1 MYYSE
6 EIESEMVKFYQSL
19 NEKDKRRYAGIEA
32 KKLGHGGI
40 KYMSELFGCNRNT
53 IAEGKSELENI
64 EVAKFNEPVIRKKG
78 GGRKSCCERIPE
90 LDEVFLSV
98 VQEQTAGDPMDAET
112 KWTYLNQGEIVKK
125 LKEKGIEISMP
136 IVRQLL
142 DKHNYVKRK
151 AQKELA
157 TGQTANRNEQFE
169 NIARLKQEYGDAGE
183 PVLSIDTKK
192 KEYVGNLY
200 RAGKLYTTEVRETF
214 DHDFPD
220 LADGVIIP
228 YGIYDVQRNEGF
240 INLGNSRDTT
250 EFACDS
256 IKQWWQQLGQFTYAY
271 AKSILLLC
279 DGGGSNSSNY
289 YIFKEDL
296 QNLANE
302 IGLEIRVAHYPPYTS
317 KYNPIEHRLFPHIT
331 RACHGA
337 IFTSIELVKSLIE
350 KTATKTGL
358 SVIVNLM
365 DKVYAKGRKV
375 ADGFKENLP
384 IVFDEYLPKWNYKA
398 IP

>member
-64 EVAKFNEPVIRKKG
+64 EVAKFNEPVIREKG

-151 AQKELA
+151 AQKQLA
-157 TGQTANRNEQFE
+157 TGQTANRNKQFE
-169 NIARLKQEYGDAGE
+169 NITRLKQEYGDAGE

-192 KEYVGNLY
+192 
-200 RAGKLYTTEVRETF
+200 
-214 DHDFPD
+214 
-220 LADGVIIP
+220 
-228 YGIYDVQRNEGF
+228 RN
-240 INLGNSRDTT
+240 
-250 EFACDS
+250 
-256 IKQWWQQLGQFTYAY
+256 
-271 AKSILLLC
+271 
-279 DGGGSNSSNY
+279 
-289 YIFKEDL
+289 
-296 QNLANE
+296 
-302 IGLEIRVAHYPPYTS
+302 
-317 KYNPIEHRLFPHIT
+317 
-331 RACHGA
+331 
-337 IFTSIELVKSLIE
+337 
-350 KTATKTGL
+350 
-358 SVIVNLM
+358 M
-365 DKVYAKGRKV
+365 
-375 ADGFKENLP
+375 
-384 IVFDEYLPKWNYKA
+384 
-398 IP
+398 

>member
-64 EVAKFNEPVIRKKG
+64 EVAKFNEPVIREKG

-228 YGIYDVQRNEGF
+228 YGIYDIQRNEGF

-256 IKQWWQQLGQFTYAY
+256 IKQWCAPIR
-271 AKSILLLC
+271 AVHLC
-279 DGGGSNSSNY
+279 
-289 YIFKEDL
+289 
-296 QNLANE
+296 
-302 IGLEIRVAHYPPYTS
+302 IR
-317 KYNPIEHRLFPHIT
+317 
-331 RACHGA
+331 
-337 IFTSIELVKSLIE
+337 
-350 KTATKTGL
+350 
-358 SVIVNLM
+358 
-365 DKVYAKGRKV
+365 
-375 ADGFKENLP
+375 
-384 IVFDEYLPKWNYKA
+384 
-398 IP
+398 